1 MGRKKKENVETQ
13 EEVVRLEKI
22 GENKKD
28 NNVSEVFYYIL
39 GLVISFV
46 LIFATEELLSTINYL
61 FVIIFGVVAIIQLLL
76 FVIKKEYE
84 KKNYTELM
92 TGIIL
97 IWLAI
102 FTFKYGDFLFLEMLP
117 VLASLLLFIMGVS
130 SLTKY
135 LDSKKIANLII
146 AILSLTLGIVL
157 VFVPKDIMY
166 IFFKITGV
174 YMILLIVLDLID
186 YIKNRK

>member
-76 FVIKKEYE
+76 FV
-84 KKNYTELM
+84 M
-92 TGIIL
+92 
-97 IWLAI
+97 
-102 FTFKYGDFLFLEMLP
+102 
-117 VLASLLLFIMGVS
+117 
-130 SLTKY
+130 
-135 LDSKKIANLII
+135 
-146 AILSLTLGIVL
+146 
-157 VFVPKDIMY
+157 
-166 IFFKITGV
+166 
-174 YMILLIVLDLID
+174 
-186 YIKNRK
+186 